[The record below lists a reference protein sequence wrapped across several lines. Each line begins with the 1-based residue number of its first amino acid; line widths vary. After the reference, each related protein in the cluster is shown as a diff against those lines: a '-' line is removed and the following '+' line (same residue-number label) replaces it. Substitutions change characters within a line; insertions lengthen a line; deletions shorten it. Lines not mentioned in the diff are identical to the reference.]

1 MGWGG
6 SCKCLEEN
14 IKLQDWSPSQ
24 PSASFITTLKCWKID
39 VVIITIIF
47 TIRETVVLK
56 QSYFFSDPSWSVGQW
71 VIVSDF
77 GDSYQY
83 RIYRVCELVI
93 RYLFHLI
100 FVLEFC
106 VWWEVIGECIGSGFA
121 LQPNLHWTQLSPTST
136 YIGRWNICFVM
147 FSIFVWYL
155 LIFVSY
161 FFNVCLIIWQR
172 NWLLFYVVRIVWLFY
187 GGKLPGKIFVYVRTF
202 GEYKTEIYVG
212 KSFSLLDTELLR
224 NGIYLFSY
232 TNIFKVLYTSTRVTQ
247 QRNCTV
253 VCFII
258 NFFKNKSSKQY
269 APLQGAWEPYP
280 KPFRSSSSLEGPSTW
295 KTFAS

>member
-1 MGWGG
+1 MCGG
-6 SCKCLEEN
+6 KSLGSVSEADLPSSPTCTGHNCL
-14 IKLQDWSPSQ
+14 Q
-24 PSASFITTLKCWKID
+24 PQPILED
-39 VVIITIIF
+39 
-47 TIRETVVLK
+47 E
-56 QSYFFSDPSWSVGQW
+56 
-71 VIVSDF
+71 
-77 GDSYQY
+77 
-83 RIYRVCELVI
+83 
-93 RYLFHLI
+93 I
-100 FVLEFC
+100 FVLLC
-106 VWWEVIGECIGSGFA
+106 
-121 LQPNLHWTQLSPTST
+121 
-136 YIGRWNICFVM
+136 
-147 FSIFVWYL
+147 FVWYL